1 MTRKLLWLFVAL
13 WVVSV
18 ATMLWAQEPSQAGSD
33 QVTLG
38 NATVPLYGPWKF
50 HVGDSPT
57 DPKTGEPLW
66 AEPGFDDSGW
76 QTMSLKSKPGVVDPA
91 SGMTGYVPGWTAQGH
106 PGYWGYAW
114 YRIRVSVDV
123 PPGQALALAGPTDF
137 DDAYQVFA
145 NGKLVGGFGD
155 FTGAHP
161 QAYYSQPTMFRLR
174 GPGRSRVLAFRFWMT
189 PATLQMAP
197 EAGGMHDP
205 PVLGEADVVG
215 LSYQSKWLTLIR
227 LYAGNAVLLVVFCL
241 LATLAFSLILF
252 DPSDGAYLWMGLL
265 FLTIAAYD
273 GITQLT
279 TLSQIFNITASNVL
293 DGIVL
298 PLNDA
303 AWVMVWWIWFGRGVF
318 RRLPQLVAVL
328 AGLEMVCW
336 MLGYEVFYGLLPHSV
351 AVVFYNAAVGFS
363 LILFGLLAWIV
374 GVSIRRYGIEG
385 WLVLPVV
392 ILRVIGILV
401 DFYPTMVPNR
411 QWFPFGVQLSL
422 GMISDLLVGLVI
434 AVLLL
439 RRLLQSLKR
448 QRQMALDVKQAQEV
462 QRVILPEQRISVAG
476 FAVESEY
483 RPAREVG
490 GDFFQMISNEE
501 DGSLLIVAGDVTGK
515 GLQAGMLVAL
525 LVGAIRTSVELE
537 RDPVGMLGVLN
548 RRLLGRGDARATCL
562 ALRIDRDG
570 TATLANAGHLPPY
583 LNGDPV
589 EIDGSLPLGILDDL
603 DFPVLRFQVA
613 EEDRLLL
620 ISDGVL
626 EAMDAN
632 GELFGFDRV
641 LELVRSG
648 PSAAAVAD
656 AAQAFGQ
663 DDDIS
668 VIAVTR
674 VAVPVAV

>member
-1 MTRKLLWLFVAL
+1 MRKVSWFFVVLMLFSAG
-13 WVVSV
+13 
-18 ATMLWAQEPSQAGSD
+18 MLAQAQEPLQAGPAR
-33 QVTLG
+33 VTLG
-38 NATVPLYGPWKF
+38 NAAAPLYGPWKF
-50 HVGDSPT
+50 HVGNSPI

-76 QTMSLKSKPGVVDPA
+76 QTMSLKSRPGVVDRA

-114 YRIRVSVDV
+114 YRIRVSVDM
-123 PPGQALALAGPTDF
+123 PPGQALALAGPADF

-145 NGKLVGGFGD
+145 NGKLMGGFGD
-155 FTGAHP
+155 FSGAHP
-161 QAYYSQPTMFRLR
+161 EAYYSQPTMFRLR
-174 GPGRSRVLAFRFWMT
+174 GAGLGQVLAFRFWMA
-189 PATLQMAP
+189 PDTLLQAP

-205 PVLGEADVVG
+205 PVLGEAGVVG
-215 LSYQSKWLTLIR
+215 LSYQSKWLSLIR
-227 LYAGNAVLLVVFCL
+227 LYAGNTML
-241 LATLAFSLILF
+241 LAIFFLLAVLAFSLILL

-273 GITQLT
+273 GIAQLT
-279 TLSQIFNITASNVL
+279 SLSQIFNITAANVL

-303 AWVMVWWIWFGRGVF
+303 TWVMVWWIWFGRGVF
-318 RRLPQLVAVL
+318 RRLPQLVAL
-328 AGLEMVCW
+328 LTGLEMVCW
-336 MLGYEVFYGLLPHSV
+336 MLAYEVFYGLIPHPV
-351 AVVFYNAAVGFS
+351 AVVFYNAAVS
-363 LILFGLLAWIV
+363 LSLALFGLLAWIV

-392 ILRVIGILV
+392 ILRVTGILV
-401 DFYPTMVPNR
+401 YYYPAIFPQR
-411 QWFPFGVQLSL
+411 QWFPFGVQVSL
-422 GMISDLLVGLVI
+422 GMISDFLVGLVI

-462 QRVILPEQRISVAG
+462 QRVILPEHGVAMLG
-476 FAVESEY
+476 YQVESEY

-490 GDFFQMISNEE
+490 GDFFQVIPNEQ

-525 LVGAIRTSVELE
+525 LVGAIRQAAEAEIS
-537 RDPVGMLGVLN
+537 PAGMLGALN

-562 ALRIDRDG
+562 ALRIERDG
-570 TATLANAGHLPPY
+570 AATLANAGHLPPY
-583 LNGDPV
+583 LNGTPV
-589 EIDGSLPLGILDDL
+589 EIDGSLPLGILDGYE
-603 DFPVLRFQVA
+603 FPVLRFEIA
-613 EEDRLLL
+613 ESDRLLM

-626 EAMDAN
+626 EARDAN

-641 LELVRSG
+641 LELAQTG
-648 PSAAAVAD
+648 PSATKVAD
-656 AAQAFGQ
+656 TAQDFGQ

-668 VIAVTR
+668 VIAVAR
-674 VAVPVAV
+674 LAAQGAV

>member
-1 MTRKLLWLFVAL
+1 MRKVGWWFVVL
-13 WVVSV
+13 V
-18 ATMLWAQEPSQAGSD
+18 MLSAGVLVQAQEPLPAGAAR
-33 QVTLG
+33 VTLG

-50 HVGDSPT
+50 HVGDSPI

-76 QTMSLKSKPGVVDPA
+76 QTMSLESKPGVVDPG

-161 QAYYSQPTMFRLR
+161 EAYYSQPTMFRLR

-279 TLSQIFNITASNVL
+279 TLSQLLNITTSNVL

-336 MLGYEVFYGLLPHSV
+336 MLGYEVFYGLIPHSV
-351 AVVFYNAAVGFS
+351 GVVFYNAAVGFS
-363 LILFGLLAWIV
+363 LILVGLLAWIV

-392 ILRVIGILV
+392 ILRVIGLLV
-401 DFYPTMVPNR
+401 DFYPTMFPNR

-422 GMISDLLVGLVI
+422 GMISDFLVGLVI

-448 QRQMALDVKQAQEV
+448 QREMALDVKQAQEV
-462 QRVILPEQRISVAG
+462 QRVILPEHGVAMLG
-476 FAVESEY
+476 YQVESEY

-490 GDFFQMISNEE
+490 GDFFQVIPNEK

-525 LVGAIRTSVELE
+525 LVGSIRQAAEAE
-537 RDPVGMLGVLN
+537 IGPAGMLGALN

-562 ALRIDRDG
+562 AMRIERDG
-570 TATLANAGHLPPY
+570 AATLANAGHLPPY
-583 LNGDPV
+583 LNGTPV
-589 EIDGSLPLGILDDL
+589 EIDGSLPLGILEEYE
-603 DFPVLRFQVA
+603 FPVLRFEIA
-613 EEDRLLL
+613 ERDRLLL

-626 EAMDAN
+626 EARDAN
-632 GELFGFDRV
+632 GELFGFERV
-641 LELVRSG
+641 EELMRTE
-648 PSAAAVAD
+648 PSAASVAD
-656 AAQAFGQ
+656 TAQDFGQ

-668 VIAVTR
+668 VIAVMR
-674 VAVPVAV
+674 LAI